1 MDDQTQRQV
10 VQGLRQGS
18 RSAWLAVYDA
28 YAERVWRGV
37 VRLMEPGSAH
47 VADVVQETFLAAA
60 RSAHGFDPRRGSLWG
75 WLWGI
80 ARRQVA
86 LHRRREAQAARLR
99 QAVYWWRNLD
109 NHRDGW
115 LTGKTVAPPEVL
127 ASREL
132 ATLVRAALGALPAE
146 DQLVLSAKYMDG
158 ATAEQIAG
166 ELGRSLPAVRSRLA
180 RARLGFRRAFVRLV
194 DSPWPTER

>member
-10 VQGLRQGS
+10 VEGLRQGS

-28 YAERVWRGV
+28 YAERVWQTVARF
-37 VRLMEPGSAH
+37 MESGSPH

-60 RSAHGFDPRRGSLWG
+60 QSARGFDSRRGSLWG

-80 ARRQVA
+80 ARKQVA

-99 QAVYWWRNLD
+99 QAVHWWNSLD

-115 LTGKTVAPPEVL
+115 LTGQTAAPPEVL
-127 ASREL
+127 ASHEL
-132 ATLVRAALGALPAE
+132 ARLVRAALAAMPAE

-158 ATAEQIAG
+158 ATAEQIAD
-166 ELGRSLPAVRSRLA
+166 ELGRSLPSVRSRLA

-194 DSPWPTER
+194 DSSWPTER